1 MSMVSNGTRHKIGAS
16 AHLAASAGKSAID
29 AALARSSQDAVVF
42 IIDDDVAVREALH
55 SLLRDVRLQAEVFG
69 SPAELLASK
78 LPDAASCLVLD
89 IRLPGMSGLDFQAQ
103 LARANVDIPIIF
115 ITGYADIPMAVR
127 AMKAG
132 AVDFLTKPFREQ
144 DLLDAV
150 ATAIARDRMRRE
162 SEKAAS
168 EMRARFGTLS
178 AREREVMALVT
189 SGLMNKEVAAKT
201 GLAEPTVKMHRGQ
214 AMRKMGAKSVADLVK
229 MAEILGN
236 RISSDFCRS
245 PNIQSERRPANAA
258 SRTPFPVRTW
268 PSKVTESEYPGV
280 GAALKRIRASAAI
293 F

>member
-1 MSMVSNGTRHKIGAS
+1 
-16 AHLAASAGKSAID
+16 
-29 AALARSSQDAVVF
+29 
-42 IIDDDVAVREALH
+42 
-55 SLLRDVRLQAEVFG
+55 
-69 SPAELLASK
+69 
-78 LPDAASCLVLD
+78 
-89 IRLPGMSGLDFQAQ
+89 
-103 LARANVDIPIIF
+103 
-115 ITGYADIPMAVR
+115 MAVR

-162 SEKAAS
+162 SEKVAS
-168 EMRARFGTLS
+168 EMRARFETLS

-236 RISSDFCRS
+236 RINSDFCRS
-245 PNIQSERRPANAA
+245 PNVQSERRPANAA
-258 SRTPFPVRTW
+258 SRTPFSVRTW

-280 GAALKRIRASAAI
+280 GAALKRIGASAAN